1 MKLATN
7 TAMYNRMED
16 DMDVNCGLITD
27 GEASV
32 AEMGE
37 KIFNKIVE
45 TASGSQTKSEE
56 LGYGDE
62 EFVPWHIG
70 AVM

>member
-1 MKLATN
+1 MFT
-7 TAMYNRMED
+7 RMEE

-37 KIFNKIVE
+37 IIFQKILA
-45 TASGSQTKSEE
+45 TASGERTKSEE